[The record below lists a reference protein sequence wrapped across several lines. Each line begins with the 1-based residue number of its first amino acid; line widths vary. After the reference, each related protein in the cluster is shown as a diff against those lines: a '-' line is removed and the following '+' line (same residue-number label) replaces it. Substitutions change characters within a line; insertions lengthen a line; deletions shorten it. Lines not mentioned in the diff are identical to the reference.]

1 MLRPLSTGKG
11 QPSQILSCLDDFP
24 FGVRVGGRPLHPGR
38 ARTPPWRQSKPPK
51 GPIRGLFVAE
61 LLFMGESRLGW
72 GEHRQPY
79 VLCFSGP
86 SPELP
91 GTLFELSMKGI
102 FTKQILPLHE
112 VTRYLLG
119 INIFNF

>member
-1 MLRPLSTGKG
+1 
-11 QPSQILSCLDDFP
+11 
-24 FGVRVGGRPLHPGR
+24 
-38 ARTPPWRQSKPPK
+38 
-51 GPIRGLFVAE
+51 
-61 LLFMGESRLGW
+61 MGESHLGR
-72 GEHRQPY
+72 GKHRQPY

-91 GTLFELSMKGI
+91 DTLFELSMKGI